1 MPSSKSTS
9 GPSSSSDSV
18 EEKPSVTLD
27 HSETSTEAEQA
38 PAKARAYAGMF
49 TFPCP
54 RHYCQDLADRQACKV
69 LKPSDVSKEQL
80 MEDFRKALKIKGY
93 LHNLIKMGVA
103 DEPHKHYHADA
114 RERHKHL
121 IFLFRT
127 PMVHAGVR
135 QMLAERFG
143 YHGFFTFHRTGWAAY
158 LDYLMVESSKKPAH
172 DLDREM
178 LFYPSSYTREKA
190 EAELAQMSAQA
201 AGRRKNDKVQRCQ
214 QKEPAGKRRK
224 HMTFSELTDFVL
236 ERKVSTVAELWQA
249 GG

>member
-1 MPSSKSTS
+1 
-9 GPSSSSDSV
+9 
-18 EEKPSVTLD
+18 
-27 HSETSTEAEQA
+27 
-38 PAKARAYAGMF
+38 
-49 TFPCP
+49 
-54 RHYCQDLADRQACKV
+54 
-69 LKPSDVSKEQL
+69 
-80 MEDFRKALKIKGY
+80 
-93 LHNLIKMGVA
+93 
-103 DEPHKHYHADA
+103 
-114 RERHKHL
+114 
-121 IFLFRT
+121 
-127 PMVHAGVR
+127 
-135 QMLAERFG
+135 
-143 YHGFFTFHRTGWAAY
+143 
-158 LDYLMVESSKKPAH
+158 MVESSKKTAH

>member
-158 LDYLMVESSKKPAH
+158 LDYLMVESSKNQLTIWTVRCCSTPRAI
-172 DLDREM
+172 
-178 LFYPSSYTREKA
+178 P
-190 EAELAQMSAQA
+190 
-201 AGRRKNDKVQRCQ
+201 GRRLKLNLHRCPLKLQADGRMTKSKGASKRNQ
-214 QKEPAGKRRK
+214 QANAA
-224 HMTFSELTDFVL
+224 
-236 ERKVSTVAELWQA
+236 ST
-249 GG
+249 